1 VAAVGQVRLSLDAS
15 EREAQDGL
23 ASGGNIL
30 SLIQDA

>member
-1 VAAVGQVRLSLDAS
+1 LANVLDAS

-30 SLIQDA
+30 SSIQDA

>member
-1 VAAVGQVRLSLDAS
+1 MTKESNGIGHG
-15 EREAQDGL
+15 REAQDGL